1 MVSFIYQYSY
11 IFIEIIFVVDILT
24 HCENDLLNSDL
35 FGDETMAQLQEPLP
49 LDLMDNVKPNN
60 FLNPSLLSPNN
71 GFESPVVST
80 RNTAYANVS
89 PHNNNNPVSN
99 SAYSPIHSQPV
110 PNNPPIQNVQVKNVS
125 LPVQNPTAVIISS
138 PSMQHN
144 SQPLVYTS
152 LPVENQHIILQQG
165 NVKSQ
170 SNSQKNAP
178 VILQN
183 IQQPVLLQAKLIKS
197 DSQVS

>member
-1 MVSFIYQYSY
+1 M
-11 IFIEIIFVVDILT
+11 T

-49 LDLMDNVKPNN
+49 LQLMEDVKPNN
-60 FLNPSLLSPNN
+60 FMNPTLMSPNN
-71 GFESPVVST
+71 NFESPLST
-80 RNTAYANVS
+80 RNTTYPNIS
-89 PHNNNNPVSN
+89 PHNNNNNVSN

-110 PNNPPIQNVQVKNVS
+110 PNNPTIQNVQVKNVS

-138 PSMQHN
+138 PNIQHN
-144 SQPLVYTS
+144 SPPLVYTS

-165 NVKSQ
+165 NVKTQ

-178 VILQN
+178 MILQN
-183 IQQPVLLQAKLIKS
+183 IQQPVLLQAKLIKT
-197 DSQVS
+197 DSQVCKKFPSNPKYNQTN